1 MIARPKTWRMRVSG
15 LLSPLICRQA
25 WSRKVG
31 SKLINNWIVMISGMP
46 VNAPDRIYT
55 PLLVYRLM
63 IFCEILCGRLFW
75 VIFSFDFEF
84 GVFYW
89 CPTMQAS
96 LDVFCTCSCHA
107 PKMSALSHLFLGFG
121 FRCCPFLLVLRVSFI
136 LSINHFHHPF
146 VKGACARGM
155 RRFLSSTL
163 VPARFP
169 QKTPQRKRRFW
180 DPPKGLR
187 WRW

>member
-15 LLSPLICRQA
+15 LSPLICRQA

-31 SKLINNWIVMISGMP
+31 SKLINNLIVMKSGMP

-63 IFCEILCGRLFW
+63 IFLRNPMWRLFW

-96 LDVFCTCSCHA
+96 LDVFCTCSCHV
-107 PKMSALSHLFLGFG
+107 PKMSALSHLFLDFG
-121 FRCCPFLLVLRVSFI
+121 FCVSPLFCVSTTSIIHSSERRLRSRDATFLIQYLGYRYLKPMDSRTAIF
-136 LSINHFHHPF
+136 F
-146 VKGACARGM
+146 
-155 RRFLSSTL
+155 
-163 VPARFP
+163 
-169 QKTPQRKRRFW
+169 
-180 DPPKGLR
+180 
-187 WRW
+187 